1 MTYTYTHPA
10 HFLAH
15 IIYFDVIMELYKLLH
30 CNMIVYVMQLY
41 CMCCIH
47 SCVKAHSTLVNPTS
61 DRTVALLA
69 HSINLKLYFCSMSAS
84 LCVHVPLYV
93 CSYIMSYNIH
103 CLHCSAGQAVCTWN
117 QWSLSICC
125 TLLML
130 HILHLGFW

>member
-15 IIYFDVIMELYKLLH
+15 IKYFDVIMELYKLLH

-47 SCVKAHSTLVNPTS
+47 SCVKAHSTLVNPIS